1 MPAVWDMEQAQP
13 TEVVDTQLR
22 WGTVSAASKKGPT
35 HLADFN

>member
-13 TEVVDTQLR
+13 TEVDTQLR
-22 WGTVSAASKKGPT
+22 WGTVSAASKKGPA